1 LVDEA
6 GVIEAPKLRFGG
18 DKAAGRLQSA
28 SMRKPN
34 FIVILADD
42 LGYGDLGCDGGKVIR
57 TPNLDRMAAEGVRLT
72 DFYASANVCTP
83 SRAGLLTGQYAIRN
97 GLAHEVLQPADTKGL
112 PPDALTI
119 PKALWPDY
127 ASALIGKWHLGHV
140 APHWPPTVYGFERFY
155 GLPYSHDMKP
165 LALYDNAT
173 TPMTESKAEF
183 PKLTQWFFEQTA
195 AFAEQNRDK
204 PFFVLLALTAPH
216 IPLKPNPDDLTG
228 SPGGDYGEVVEEI
241 DLNVGRLLEKLKALG
256 LDEDT
261 MVVFT
266 SDNGPWFEGSS
277 GPFRDRKGGSAW
289 DGGFRVPFI
298 ARQPGT
304 LPAGTVSSELA
315 SNLDLLP
322 TLRALAGQLPVEDRE
337 LDGRDI
343 SGVLKEAAASPHEE
357 IVLFNNNQV
366 AAIRTRRWKYVAR
379 SYYRVYDVPLDRYPL
394 LFDMDVDPGENYS
407 VARNFP
413 GEAADMRARLERAR
427 AKYEPMADA
436 FPPHVAPA
444 SAADHPD

>member
-1 LVDEA
+1 
-6 GVIEAPKLRFGG
+6 
-18 DKAAGRLQSA
+18 
-28 SMRKPN
+28 MRQPN
-34 FIVILADD
+34 FIIILADD
-42 LGYGDLGCDGGKVIR
+42 LGYGDLGCDGGTVIR
-57 TPNLDRMAAEGVRLT
+57 TPNLDRMAQEGVRLT

-97 GLAHEVLQPADTKGL
+97 GLAHEVIQPSDTTGL
-112 PPDALTI
+112 PVDALTI
-119 PKALWPDY
+119 PKALGDDY

-140 APHWPPTVYGFERFY
+140 APHWPPTVYGFDHFY

-165 LALYDNAT
+165 LALYDSGQ
-173 TPMTESKAEF
+173 TPMSEEKADF
-183 PKLTQWFFEQTA
+183 TKLTQQFFERTTA
-195 AFAEQNRDK
+195 FVEENRDK
-204 PFFVLLALTAPH
+204 PFFILLALTAPH

-228 SPGGDYGEVVEEI
+228 SPGGAYGEVVEEI
-241 DLNVGRLLEKLKALG
+241 DLNVGRLLARLKELG

-261 MVVFT
+261 MVAFT

-304 LPAGTVSSELA
+304 LPAGQVNSGLS

-322 TLRALAGQLPVEDRE
+322 TLLAMAGKPGVADRE

-343 SGVLKEAAASPHEE
+343 SGVLKDGAQSPNDE
-357 IVLFNNNQV
+357 IVLFDNAKV
-366 AAIRTRRWKYVAR
+366 AAVRTARWKYVAR
-379 SYYRVYDVPLDRYPL
+379 SYYRTYDVPLDGYPL

-407 VARNFP
+407 VARNYP
-413 GEAADMRARLERAR
+413 DAATDMRARLAQAR

>member
-1 LVDEA
+1 
-6 GVIEAPKLRFGG
+6 
-18 DKAAGRLQSA
+18 
-28 SMRKPN
+28 MRQPN

-57 TPNLDRMAAEGVRLT
+57 TPNLDRMADEGVRLT

-97 GLAHEVLQPADTKGL
+97 GLAHEVIQPSDTTGL

-119 PKALWPDY
+119 PRALGEDY

-140 APHWPPTVYGFERFY
+140 APHWPPMVYGFDRFY

-173 TPMTESKAEF
+173 EPMTESKADF
-183 PKLTQWFFEQTA
+183 AKLTQWFFEQTMD
-195 AFAEQNRDK
+195 FAEQNRDQ

-216 IPLKPNPDDLTG
+216 VPLKPNPDDLTG
-228 SPGGDYGEVVEEI
+228 SPGGAYGEVVEEI

-256 LDEDT
+256 VDDDT

-298 ARQPGT
+298 ARQPGA
-304 LPAGTVSSELA
+304 LPAGAVHNGLA

-322 TLRALAGQLPVEDRE
+322 TLVAMAGKPPVTDRE
-337 LDGRDI
+337 LDGQDL
-343 SGVLKEAAASPHEE
+343 SGVLKDGAASPHDE
-357 IVLFNNNQV
+357 IVLFDNNKV
-366 AAIRTRRWKYVAR
+366 AAVRTSRWKYVAR
-379 SYYRVYDVPLDRYPL
+379 SYYRTYDIALDRYPL
-394 LFDMDVDPGENYS
+394 LFDMEVDPGENYS

-413 GEAADMRARLERAR
+413 DDAADMRARLERAR
-427 AKYEPMADA
+427 AKYEPMVDA

>member
-1 LVDEA
+1 
-6 GVIEAPKLRFGG
+6 
-18 DKAAGRLQSA
+18 
-28 SMRKPN
+28 MRQPN
-34 FIVILADD
+34 FIIILADD

-57 TPNLDRMAAEGVRLT
+57 TPNLNRMADEGVRLT

-97 GLAHEVLQPADTKGL
+97 GLAHEVIQPADTTGL
-112 PPDALTI
+112 PVEALTI
-119 PKALWPDY
+119 PKALGEDY

-140 APHWPPTVYGFERFY
+140 APHWPPTEYGFDHFY

-165 LALYDNAT
+165 LALYDT
-173 TPMTESKAEF
+173 GQTPMSEEKADF
-183 PKLTQWFFEQTA
+183 TKLTQQFFERTA
-195 AFAEQNRDK
+195 TFVEENRDK

-228 SPGGDYGEVVEEI
+228 SAGGDYGEVVEEI
-241 DLNVGRLLEKLKALG
+241 DLNVGRLLARLKELG

-261 MVVFT
+261 LVAFT

-304 LPAGTVSSELA
+304 LPAGQVNSAIT

-322 TLRALAGQLPVEDRE
+322 TLLAMAGKPQVADRE

-343 SGVLKEAAASPHEE
+343 SAVLKDGAESPNDE
-357 IVLFNNNQV
+357 IVLFDNAKV
-366 AAIRTRRWKYVAR
+366 AAIRTSRWKYVAR
-379 SYYRVYDVPLDRYPL
+379 SYYRTYDVPLDRYPL
-394 LFDMDVDPGENYS
+394 LFDMDIDPGENYS

-413 GEAADMRARLERAR
+413 DAATDMRARMEKAR

>member
-1 LVDEA
+1 
-6 GVIEAPKLRFGG
+6 
-18 DKAAGRLQSA
+18 
-28 SMRKPN
+28 MRQPN
-34 FIVILADD
+34 FIIILADD

-57 TPNLDRMAAEGVRLT
+57 TPNLDRMAEEGVRLT

-97 GLAHEVLQPADTKGL
+97 GLAHEVIQPADTTGL
-112 PPDALTI
+112 PVEALTI
-119 PKALWPDY
+119 PKALGEDY

-140 APHWPPTVYGFERFY
+140 APHWPPTEYGFDHFY

-165 LALYDNAT
+165 LALYDT
-173 TPMTESKAEF
+173 GQTPMSEEKADF
-183 PKLTQWFFEQTA
+183 TKLTQQFFERTA
-195 AFAEQNRDK
+195 TFVEENRDK

-228 SPGGDYGEVVEEI
+228 SAGGDYGEVVEEI
-241 DLNVGRLLEKLKALG
+241 DLNVGRLLARLKELG

-261 MVVFT
+261 MVAFT

-304 LPAGTVSSELA
+304 LPAGQVNSAIT

-322 TLRALAGQLPVEDRE
+322 TLLAMAGKPQVSDRE

-343 SGVLKEAAASPHEE
+343 SAVLKDGAESPNDE
-357 IVLFNNNQV
+357 IVLFDNAKV
-366 AAIRTRRWKYVAR
+366 AAVRTSRWKYVAR
-379 SYYRVYDVPLDRYPL
+379 SYYRTYDVPLDRYPL
-394 LFDMDVDPGENYS
+394 LFDMEIDPGENYS

-413 GEAADMRARLERAR
+413 DAAADMRARLERAR